1 MLSMFQRNKN
11 PPPSDNLVLD
21 LFFNLAPLSSFNTM
35 PYIDFFLHYMF
46 LRLICMTGLPLDN
59 VKLDDET
66 PNVPPDPVADFEKVN
81 VQPEVFYLVFYGTF

>member
-1 MLSMFQRNKN
+1 
-11 PPPSDNLVLD
+11 
-21 LFFNLAPLSSFNTM
+21 
-35 PYIDFFLHYMF
+35 MF

-81 VQPEVFYLVFYGTF
+81 VQPEVLYLVFYGTF